1 MECLFCKKILS
12 SKYHLK
18 YHQKTTKSCIALQNG
33 AVTTKL
39 HECDYCK
46 KTFTAL
52 HNLEYHAHVCKKR
65 PGFIS
70 KNVKLEHS
78 MEDLKRLM
86 QYIRQLE
93 DTITSQK
100 KYMDTELQ
108 QQRKYI
114 DTELQH
120 QKKNNNMEL
129 QQQKKYMDTE
139 LQQYKTNMNRMELKV
154 DIIHSQMKEY
164 REEQDYEIK
173 TIKEEIAIQEERTG
187 QMEKAYQRMKH
198 NHRTSMR
205 K

>member
-93 DTITSQK
+93 ETITRQK
-100 KYMDTELQ
+100 KYIDTELQ

-114 DTELQH
+114 DTEV
-120 QKKNNNMEL
+120 
-129 QQQKKYMDTE
+129 QQQKST
-139 LQQYKTNMNRMELKV
+139 MNRIELKV
-154 DIIHSQMKEY
+154 DIVHSQLKETV
-164 REEQDYEIK
+164 EEHEYEIN
-173 TIKEEIAIQEERTG
+173 TIKEEAAAHEERTG
-187 QMEKAYQRMKH
+187 QMEKDFHRMKH

>member
-39 HECDYCK
+39 HECTYCK

-70 KNVKLEHS
+70 KNVKLENS

-93 DTITSQK
+93 ETITNQK
-100 KYMDTELQ
+100 KYIDTELRQQKKYVDTELQ
-108 QQRKYI
+108 QQKS
-114 DTELQH
+114 T
-120 QKKNNNMEL
+120 
-129 QQQKKYMDTE
+129 
-139 LQQYKTNMNRMELKV
+139 MNRVELKV
-154 DIIHSQMKEY
+154 DIIHSQVKETL
-164 REEQDYEIK
+164 EENEYEIN
-173 TIKEEIAIQEERTG
+173 TIKEELATHQDKTRRFEQEYNR
-187 QMEKAYQRMKH
+187 KH
-198 NHRTSMR
+198 NRVSMR